1 MKPIHEGVHPADPVG
16 YGPSAYDELV
26 RHADPTVIAHV
37 AALGLSETGGHEFLD
52 AVARDV
58 AQFPAVCC
66 SYIGVLE
73 EPEGTRAR
81 TVVRFEDGRRR
92 ADVVFELEGTPAS
105 HVVGRNVC
113 ALASARLQFPRDSM
127 LAAADADWFLGVPLL
142 DQTGEVIGVLAA
154 MGRGVSGDAS
164 EVLETMHLLAGRSS
178 LELERMLADRLA
190 DTERHML
197 EDVLIRRTAE
207 LGALKETRLSL

>member
-1 MKPIHEGVHPADPVG
+1 MKLIHEGVTPADPLG

-26 RHADPTVIAHV
+26 RHADPASIAHV
-37 AALGLSETGGHEFLD
+37 ASLGLSETGGREFLE

-81 TVVRFEDGRRR
+81 TVVRFEDGGRRD
-92 ADVVFELEGTPAS
+92 DVVFEVDGTPAS

-113 ALASARLQFPRDSM
+113 AFSSARVRFPHDHMLAS
-127 LAAADADWFLGVPLL
+127 ADADWFLGVPLL

-154 MGRGVSGDAS
+154 MGRGEPGDTCD
-164 EVLETMHLLAGRSS
+164 VLETMHLLAGRAS
-178 LELERMLADRLA
+178 LELERILADRLA

-197 EDVLIRRTAE
+197 EDLLIRRTAE
-207 LGALKETRLSL
+207 LGAIKESHPSL